1 MMIKIGDQK
10 TFKPSGFS
18 EQTSVKDPATGKSC
32 SRKVTGKV
40 IYVHPKGRYYTVE
53 AELDG
58 RTIRESFPGKS

>member
-1 MMIKIGDQK
+1 MVKLGDKI

-18 EQTSVKDPATGKSC
+18 DQISVKDPSTGKSC

-40 IYVHPKGRYYTVE
+40 IYVHPQGRYYTVE

>member
-1 MMIKIGDQK
+1 MVKVGDSK

-18 EQTSVKDPATGKSC
+18 DQVSVKDPSTGKSC

-40 IYVHPKGRYYTVE
+40 IYVHPQGRYYTVE